1 MEASILTDHSS
12 AAKRHRQSE
21 RRRVRNRAVR
31 SQVRTNIRQFLA
43 SVEAKN
49 KQEAEA
55 QYLTVKK
62 LIDNAQGKGVYPKN
76 TAARTKSRLAKKL
89 NAMD

>member
-1 MEASILTDHSS
+1 MTDHSS
-12 AAKRHRQSE
+12 AAKRHRESE

-31 SQVRTNIRQFLA
+31 SQVRTNIKQFLE
-43 SVEAKN
+43 SVESEN
-49 KQEAEA
+49 KPEAES
-55 QYLTVKK
+55 QYLKVKK

-89 NAMD
+89 NTMD

>member
-1 MEASILTDHSS
+1 MNDHSS

-31 SQVRTNIRQFLA
+31 SKVRTNIRQFLA
-43 SVEAKN
+43 SVESNN
-49 KQEAEA
+49 KQEAETR
-55 QYLTVKK
+55 YLTVKK

-89 NAMD
+89 NSMD